1 MLRLH
6 STHQKII
13 VKCHNEFIDVNLLA
27 FYFDQ
32 IALIPKS
39 SSMSIFN
46 ASHAEDERQI
56 IEANNCE
63 EIFPSGTKFCT
74 DRVIVEACKAP
85 LKSMSMFA
93 FEGGFARPCECSS
106 TGSESSICDKYCG
119 QCPCKTNVAGR
130 KCDRCAISFYG
141 FNADGCLRKYH
152 NSLYIYHY
160 YYFLINTKTV

>member
-1 MLRLH
+1 MFMFKQ
-6 STHQKII
+6 SVNNTHQKIS
-13 VKCHNEFIDVNLLA
+13 VKCHSQFIDANLFTL
-27 FYFDQ
+27 YFDQ

-46 ASHAEDERQI
+46 ASHAEDEKQI

-63 EIFPSGTKFCT
+63 EIFPSGTKLCT

-141 FNADGCLRKYH
+141 FNADGCLRKYYC
-152 NSLYIYHY
+152 SS
-160 YYFLINTKTV
+160 

>member
-1 MLRLH
+1 
-6 STHQKII
+6 
-13 VKCHNEFIDVNLLA
+13 
-27 FYFDQ
+27 
-32 IALIPKS
+32 
-39 SSMSIFN
+39 MSIFN
-46 ASHAEDERQI
+46 ASHAEDEKQI

-74 DRVIVEACKAP
+74 ARVIVEACKAP

-141 FNADGCLRKYH
+141 FNADGCLRKYF
-152 NSLYIYHY
+152 NSLYISDITLFIYK
-160 YYFLINTKTV
+160 INTKTI